1 MTERIKPKVKKYDL
15 TLLKELRKYHKGQC
29 RTPDVEAAMFHR
41 DAACHTEKPRGDD
54 MREPIK
60 QAIVKEL
67 MRELTN
73 HGFYTTHVQMLQET
87 SEHLIKKA
95 VSQAFTAGVN
105 SVLRAMHD
113 VLENSHD

>member
-1 MTERIKPKVKKYDL
+1 MTVFHARAA
-15 TLLKELRKYHKGQC
+15 ELI
-29 RTPDVEAAMFHR
+29 R
-41 DAACHTEKPRGDD
+41 DSIACHTEKPRGDD